1 MQLRRQV
8 WVQHGWVGA
17 AQAPWYRSV
26 PRHRAIWW
34 IASALTSPLTGA
46 RVRWMWNWKTSQ
58 HALTSS
64 NVVPEFTGGGVEKW
78 KGNHASFWPL
88 NFVVASSPLQ
98 WYLWEGSG
106 YRDPLCPLL
115 PEIFD
120 TEFSQEGLLI
130 LFFYYYFFFFLQGN
144 CLLFQKCLLPVD
156 MTWWHR
162 CLCQQN
168 QPAALGRVKSPTG
181 C

>member
-1 MQLRRQV
+1 MQLLRQV
-8 WVQHGWVGA
+8 RVQHGWVGA
-17 AQAPWYRSV
+17 AQAPWYRNV
-26 PRHRAIWW
+26 PWRRAIWW

-58 HALTSS
+58 RALTSS

-88 NFVVASSPLQ
+88 NFVLASSPLQ
-98 WYLWEGSG
+98 WYLWEGPG

-115 PEIFD
+115 PEICD
-120 TEFSQEGLLI
+120 TELSQEGLLI
-130 LFFYYYFFFFLQGN
+130 LFFYYYFFFFFPARQLRPVSKMPFACGHD
-144 CLLFQKCLLPVD
+144 LVAPLPVSAK
-156 MTWWHR
+156 
-162 CLCQQN
+162 
-168 QPAALGRVKSPTG
+168 PASCSGA